1 MRHSNHAYYDDEE
14 EDINVSSK
22 KAITQ
27 FVDDDEEMG
36 GVLSPEIV
44 NFVLTNALT
53 VPDGVS
59 PSEHYKHLLQ
69 TSSNY
74 LIQRGVCMMLSQHC

>member
-1 MRHSNHAYYDDEE
+1 MRHSNHAYHDDEE

-27 FVDDDEEMG
+27 FDDDDEEMG
-36 GVLSPEIV
+36 VLPPEIV
-44 NFVLTNALT
+44 HFVLTNALT

-69 TSSNY
+69 TSSNCI
-74 LIQRGVCMMLSQHC
+74 IQRGVCMMLSQHC